1 MKAGIGHLGLSTSG
15 GYASRDWVREQ
26 GLGMKAGIG
35 CESRDWAFWIV
46 CFWWVRKQGLGIWD
60 CLYS

>member
-26 GLGMKAGIG
+26 GLGMKAGIAY
-35 CESRDWAFWIV
+35 ESRD
-46 CFWWVRKQGLGIWD
+46 
-60 CLYS
+60 